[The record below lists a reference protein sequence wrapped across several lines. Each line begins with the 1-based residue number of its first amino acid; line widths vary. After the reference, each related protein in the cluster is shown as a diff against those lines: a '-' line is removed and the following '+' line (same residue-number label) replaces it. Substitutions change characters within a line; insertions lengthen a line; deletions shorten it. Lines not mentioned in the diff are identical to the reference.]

1 MVVSVFVAIGVYTA
15 LVGDTTLPRENDI
28 APSFALST
36 SDGAKLTLASQLQS
50 QDEVVLVFY
59 RGYF

>member
-1 MVVSVFVAIGVYTA
+1 MVVSVFVAIRVYTA

-36 SDGAKLTLASQLQS
+36 SDGANLTLASQLQS
-50 QDEVVLVFY
+50 RDEVVLVFY
-59 RGYF
+59 RGYL

>member
-15 LVGDTTLPRENDI
+15 LAGDTAPPRENDI

-36 SDGAKLTLASQLQS
+36 PDGATLTLASQLQ
-50 QDEVVLVFY
+50 DRDAVVLVFY